1 MAMICLYSLMCFTE
15 TPPPMPVRVTP
26 KHTVFYEDESIELEA
41 RFRGNFYES
50 HWLWRMTVDST
61 NVVTLNTSIVT
72 AVNVTN
78 LGQTY
83 SIAVGT
89 MHHRTGYYVPALLQN
104 PSASLTGA
112 TADITAVVNEHGK
125 CMPIQLCLISVT

>member
-61 NVVTLNTSIVT
+61 NVETLNTS
-72 AVNVTN
+72 VTN

-83 SIAVGT
+83 SIAAGT
-89 MHHRTGYYVPALLQN
+89 MYHRAGYYVPALLQN
-104 PSASLTGA
+104 PNSSLTGA

-125 CMPIQLCLISVT
+125 YIPIQLCLISVT